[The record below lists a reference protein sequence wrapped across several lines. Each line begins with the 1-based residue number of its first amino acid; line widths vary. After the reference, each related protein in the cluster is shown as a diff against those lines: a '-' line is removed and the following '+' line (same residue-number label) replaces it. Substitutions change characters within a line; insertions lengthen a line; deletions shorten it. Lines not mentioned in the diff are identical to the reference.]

1 MELFFLSPRNFE
13 LLESLESGINL
24 NSIQSIS
31 LLMKK
36 KKIII
41 IYSCIFFRSSR
52 NEEQKLNLKKKNKF
66 KFIRSRDSMVSISK
80 FFSLVENFVS
90 YEYSEYFWILS
101 EAAPRTT
108 VIDTAI
114 IKAPPGKGCPRC
126 GGVVFAAEQVLAKGR
141 EWHRKCYKCHDC
153 SKTLDSIIACD
164 GPDKDVYCK
173 TCYGKKWGPH
183 GYGFACGSGFLQT
196 DGLTWVILLS
206 PPRASCDVLSGK
218 ILQRYIFFRE
228 PALDSS

>member
-1 MELFFLSPRNFE
+1 
-13 LLESLESGINL
+13 
-24 NSIQSIS
+24 
-31 LLMKK
+31 
-36 KKIII
+36 
-41 IYSCIFFRSSR
+41 
-52 NEEQKLNLKKKNKF
+52 
-66 KFIRSRDSMVSISK
+66 MVSIK
-80 FFSLVENFVS
+80 LNFGS
-90 YEYSEYFWILS
+90 RELWIFLNRS

-173 TCYGKKWGPH
+173 TCYGKKWVPH

-196 DGLTWVILLS
+196 DGLTWV
-206 PPRASCDVLSGK
+206 
-218 ILQRYIFFRE
+218 
-228 PALDSS
+228 DSSSPFSCKLQHSSRKTNSSKIRVSWPIIPSLGVIESNFTFFHDNEPFHVNNRIRQIRSMAISRIVIRSYFRSMSLFCFRRFRLVF